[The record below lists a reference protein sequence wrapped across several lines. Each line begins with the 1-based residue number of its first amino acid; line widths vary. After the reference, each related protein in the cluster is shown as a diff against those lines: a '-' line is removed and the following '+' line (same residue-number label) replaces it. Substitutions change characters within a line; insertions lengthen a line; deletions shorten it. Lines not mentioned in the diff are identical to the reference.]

1 MLKID
6 SAQNQ
11 TIKNLVKLKD
21 SSSKRAELGLF
32 LIEGHREIGLAMKVG
47 VEIVNLYYS
56 PEYIKKELAID
67 EEKIIEVGK
76 KVFEK
81 ISFRENPDGF
91 LATAKIKKL
100 NLADL
105 KLKANPLLI
114 VLEGVEKPG
123 NLGAILRTADAA
135 GADAVIINDSK
146 TDIYNPNVI
155 RASQGTAFTVP
166 VVTSSVK
173 ETIEFLGKHK
183 IKTLAAAPLGAKEYT
198 EADYTKALAIILGA
212 EDKGLSEAWL
222 KAADEKIKIKMRGQ
236 IDSLNVSVSGAII
249 VFEALRQRGVK

>member
-6 SAQNQ
+6 STQNENV
-11 TIKNLVKLKD
+11 KNLVKLKD
-21 SSSKRAELGLF
+21 SSREREEQGLF
-32 LIEGHREIGLAMKVG
+32 LIEGHREIGLAMKAG

-67 EEKIIEVGK
+67 EEKIIEVSK

-91 LATAKIKKL
+91 LATAKIKKQK
-100 NLADL
+100 LADL
-105 KLKANPLLI
+105 KLKDNTLVI

-135 GADAVIINDSK
+135 GAGAVIINDSK

-166 VVTSSVK
+166 TVLSSVK
-173 ETIEFLGKHK
+173 ETIEFFRKHK

-198 EADYTKALAIILGA
+198 EADYTGASAIVLGA
-212 EDKGLSEAWL
+212 EDKGLSQAWL
-222 KAADEKIKIKMRGQ
+222 KEADEKIKIKMRGQ

-249 VFEALRQRGVK
+249 VFEALRQREK